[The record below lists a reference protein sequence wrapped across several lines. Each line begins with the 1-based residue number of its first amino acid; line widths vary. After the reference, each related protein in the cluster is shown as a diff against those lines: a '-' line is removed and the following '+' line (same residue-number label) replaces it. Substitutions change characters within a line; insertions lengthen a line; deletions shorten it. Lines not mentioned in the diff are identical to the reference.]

1 MATPVSAAYTADIS
15 SYPTHEQD
23 PYQKGFDFIL
33 QYCRAAYTDSNGY
46 MVNGSLNIGNYKF
59 SEIKMY
65 TLAKQPVDKYKRI
78 KSPGT
83 PQDASWAAV
92 DWTPLAI
99 LPKFRDIGIAK
110 ILQREF
116 DIQCSVVDPLARSQ
130 EDEFFNQ
137 MKVKIMARDAIIE
150 AGGNPDQYPQLQAQP
165 GEPQDLEQLEM
176 MRDFGY
182 KHVMAMEGENAVNL
196 IHSQNDFE
204 QVRKEC
210 ATDLYDYGI
219 GAMTQWIDENGM
231 VKERRINP
239 EYLGLSYCE
248 KQDFSDLVHWF
259 EVIPTYVAD
268 LAPWYTKEQL
278 DDICKK
284 VVGKNGNP
292 TQYIPFAGVYNRAW
306 MRFKV
311 MVMHIRFLSWNE
323 TIYKEEVDSRG
334 NVRYGATK
342 FSNKQF
348 LSVNGYG
355 QLEENK
361 EQMAEDANY
370 NTPLDDTGTVGQQTP
385 KFTSAVKK
393 VSYKAS
399 WLVGTDYMHNYGL
412 CENQNRKLS
421 SWWDTDLDIQVYSP
435 NFYKMQFSGITE
447 RLIPLEDKACM
458 DWYNLQ
464 NLANNLIPYL
474 ISIDLTAAESIPLG
488 KGGQALKPSEAI
500 DFIFNKFVVPWRST
514 DPIQRTPGYK
524 PVSVE
529 ATGQL
534 AAFGM
539 LYDSLHNTI
548 EMMRQV
554 SGLNELTDGSTPNA
568 KTLVPIAES
577 AIQSTNNALYLISAA
592 DKYLIEKSADA
603 IIQKVQIAV
612 GMGKV
617 EGYAKALGDTAVKFF
632 QINPDI
638 ALHELG
644 IRCVDIPT
652 QEQKQQLWQELTVG
666 EAQGIYD
673 ISDKIYLM
681 KAINLDEAAMYLGY
695 KSRKAKERMHQEQ
708 MELVQQQTQGNME
721 VAAATKQLEQDT
733 ILAQGEVDMELLI
746 TEKMWEYETE
756 KMKKM
761 ADVQGEQ
768 IQVDGRTLGHDIQ
781 AKAKVLAQAI
791 SAKASIEKQREA
803 NKKPKTPTKK

>member
-1 MATPVSAAYTADIS
+1 MATQVAYSADIS
-15 SYPTHEQD
+15 SYPSHSQD

-33 QYCRAAYTDSNGY
+33 QYSKAAYTDSNGY
-46 MVNGSLNIGNYKF
+46 MIEGSLNIGNYKF

-65 TLAKQPVDKYKRI
+65 GLGKQPIDKYRRI

-83 PQDASWAAV
+83 PQDESWASV
-92 DWTPLAI
+92 DWTPPAFI
-99 LPKFRDIGIAK
+99 CKFREIGIAK
-110 ILQREF
+110 VLQREF

-130 EDEFFNQ
+130 EDELFNQ
-137 MKVKIMARDAIIE
+137 MKIKVMARQAVIE
-150 AGGNPDQYPQLQAQP
+150 SGGDPDQYPQLQSQP

-182 KHVMAMEGENAVNL
+182 KHIMAVEGENAVNL
-196 IHSQNDFE
+196 IHSQNNFDE
-204 QVRKEC
+204 IRKQC
-210 ATDLYDYGI
+210 VIDSYDYGI

-248 KQDFSDLVHWF
+248 KSDFSDLIHWF
-259 EVIPTYVAD
+259 EIIPTYVAD
-268 LAPWYTKEQL
+268 LAPYYTKEQL

-292 TQYIPFAGVYNRAW
+292 TQYIPFSGVYNRAW

-311 MVMHIRFLSWNE
+311 MVMHIKFLSWNE
-323 TIYKEEVDSRG
+323 TVYKEEFDGKNNMRF
-334 NVRYGATK
+334 GATK
-342 FSNKQF
+342 YSNKQF
-348 LSVNGYG
+348 ISINNYG
-355 QLEENK
+355 KLEENK
-361 EQMAEDANY
+361 EQIADESDY
-370 NTPLDDTGTVGQQTP
+370 YTPIDDTGAVGQKKP
-385 KFTSAVKK
+385 KFTNSVKK
-393 VSYKAS
+393 DVYKAS

-412 CENQNRKLS
+412 QENQNRKLS
-421 SWWDTDLDIQVYSP
+421 SWWDTNLDIQIYAP

-458 DWYNLQ
+458 AWYNLQ
-464 NLANNLIPYL
+464 NLSNNLIPYL
-474 ISIDLTAAESIPLG
+474 INLDLTAVESIPLG
-488 KGGQALKPSEAI
+488 KGGANMKPNEVI

-524 PVSVE
+524 PVSIE

-539 LYDSLHNTI
+539 LYDELQHTI

-568 KTLVPIAES
+568 KTLVPVANA
-577 AIQSTNNALYLISAA
+577 AISSTNNALYLISEA

-617 EGYAKALGDTAVKFF
+617 EGYAKSLGSTAVKFL

-644 IRCVDIPT
+644 IRCIDTPT
-652 QEQKQQLWQELTVG
+652 QEQKQQLWQELTIG
-666 EAQGIYD
+666 EAKGVYD

-695 KSRKAKERMHQEQ
+695 KSRKAKEKMHQEQ
-708 MELVQQQTQGNME
+708 IELMQQQTQGNIDI
-721 VAAATKQLEQDT
+721 AAATKEMEQQSIST
-733 ILAQGEVDMELLI
+733 QAEADMELLI
-746 TEKMWEYETE
+746 AEKMWDFEIE
-756 KMKKM
+756 KMKKT
-761 ADVQGEQ
+761 ADLSGEQ
-768 IQVDGRTLGHDIQ
+768 YQSDSRTLAQQIAAE
-781 AKAKVLAQAI
+781 AKIIAASI
-791 SAKASIEKQREA
+791 SAKSQERKASLQ
-803 NKKPKTPTKK
+803 KKAKK